1 LSWLG
6 FFVRF
11 LGQSGL
17 AGIVLL
23 TDFLKNY
30 LTDQVSGDLTE
41 ALQTSFIEKFPWQV
55 PLTDTI

>member
-1 LSWLG
+1 MATDM
-6 FFVRF
+6 VRF
-11 LGQSGL
+11 LGKSDMV
-17 AGIVLL
+17 GIVLL